1 MNPRHYTNQLL
12 EMIDDGLLDRDIVIS
27 ACLSYMPESEVHD
40 MMQCN
45 EFLPEE
51 EEEEDSDEE

>member
-1 MNPRHYTNQLL
+1 MNPRHYTNLLL
-12 EMIDDGLLDRDIVIS
+12 EMIDDGLLDRENVIM
-27 ACLSYMPESEVHD
+27 ACVKYMSEDDVRD

-51 EEEEDSDEE
+51 EEEDSDDE

>member
-1 MNPRHYTNQLL
+1 MNPRHYTNLLL
-12 EMIDDGLLDRDIVIS
+12 EMIDDGLLSRDDVIN
-27 ACLSYMPESEVHD
+27 ACVSYMSESDVHD

-51 EEEEDSDEE
+51 EEDSDDE